1 MASIQSNEFDLS
13 KSLIYADLREVK
25 RFTSDPTDGSLL
37 AGSQRI
43 KEPMLT
49 PRNPVTSLAA
59 VSLICALAL
68 IAVATALEAKPKMEK
83 RAFGKIQD
91 GRSADLYVL
100 SNDQGIQAAI
110 TNYGATL
117 VSLKV
122 PDRNG
127 KAADIVLG
135 FDDVSKYESGKAYFG
150 ATVGRYGNRIA
161 HAKFSLDGVT
171 YTLEKNDGDNHLHG
185 SFNKRMW
192 AAKDAST
199 SAGQAL
205 ELTYVSKDG
214 EDGFPG
220 DLSVKVVYS
229 LPANENELK
238 IDYTATTDKDTVLN
252 LTHHSY
258 FNLAGQG
265 NGDVLQDQLTLF
277 ASKFTPVD
285 ATLIPTGE
293 LRPVQGT
300 PFDFLKATAVGARI
314 NQDDEQLKFGKG
326 YDHNWVLDLKDSKS
340 IAEAAV
346 VFEPTT
352 GRVMQVWTTEPAIQF
367 YTGNFLDGTVQG
379 KDGKT
384 YPFRGAL
391 CLETQHYPDS
401 PNHPAFPSTELKP
414 GQTFH
419 SITTFKFS
427 VQ

>member
-1 MASIQSNEFDLS
+1 
-13 KSLIYADLREVK
+13 
-25 RFTSDPTDGSLL
+25 
-37 AGSQRI
+37 
-43 KEPMLT
+43 MLT

-340 IAEAAV
+340 ISEAAV

>member
-1 MASIQSNEFDLS
+1 
-13 KSLIYADLREVK
+13 
-25 RFTSDPTDGSLL
+25 
-37 AGSQRI
+37 
-43 KEPMLT
+43 MLKH
-49 PRNPVTSLAA
+49 RNPFTALATVSLFCAVALAA
-59 VSLICALAL
+59 V
-68 IAVATALEAKPKMEK
+68 ATTSEAKPKMEK

-100 SNDQGIQAAI
+100 SNSKGMEVSI

-127 KAADIVLG
+127 KAADVVLG

-161 HAKFSLDGVT
+161 HARFVLDGVT

-185 SFNKRMW
+185 SFNKRIW
-192 AAKDAST
+192 TAKDAST
-199 SAGQAL
+199 STIRAL
-205 ELTYVSKDG
+205 ELTYLSKDG
-214 EDGFPG
+214 EDGFAG
-220 DLSVKVVYS
+220 NLSVKVLYS
-229 LPANENELK
+229 LSANENELK
-238 IDYTATTDKDTVLN
+238 IDYTASTDKDTVLN

-265 NGDVLQDQLTLF
+265 NGDILQDQLTLF

-285 ATLIPTGE
+285 STLIPTGE

-300 PFDFLKATAVGARI
+300 PFDFLKATAIGARI

-326 YDHNWVLDLKDSKS
+326 YDHNWVLDRKDSKGT
-340 IAEAAV
+340 AEAAV
-346 VFEPTT
+346 VFEPTS

-367 YTGNFLDGTVQG
+367 YTGNFLDGTIQG

-384 YPFRGAL
+384 YPVRGAL

-401 PNHPAFPSTELKP
+401 PNHPDFPSTELKP

-419 SITTFKFS
+419 STTAFKFS
-427 VQ
+427 VK